1 MKRTNK
7 QNAIDFSNGEFTEV
21 FPHLADSVV
30 WNLFDQG
37 KIEGKESVIDECKRI
52 AAYFETVDTDFQITF
67 IIQENNKIAIN
78 GVGIFSR
85 NGNLL
90 SDVNSCDIYEFDENN
105 LIISIS
111 SYCITTKK

>member
-1 MKRTNK
+1 MNRTNK
-7 QNAIDFSNGEFTEV
+7 QNATDFSNGIFDAV
-21 FPHLADSVV
+21 FPFLHSNVV

-37 KIEGKESVIDECKRI
+37 CITGKDNIIDECKRI
-52 AAYFETVDTDFQITF
+52 AVYFETVDTDFQTTY

-90 SDVNSCDIYEFDENN
+90 SEVNSCDIYEFDENN
-105 LIISIS
+105 LIVSIS